1 MGLAVKL
8 CFCKKNTTAMSSYD
22 QLQALARFI
31 LPEDIL
37 ENFDIVGIEQ
47 LGEELHIH
55 LDEQLIHPAGYS
67 PELISSNGFLAES
80 QVHDFLIRDRKVL
93 LHIRRR
99 RWRENDTGKSI
110 SRELTLTS
118 KGTRYTKSF
127 ASFLK
132 RVFVLLRL
140 PP

>member
-1 MGLAVKL
+1 
-8 CFCKKNTTAMSSYD
+8 MSSFD

-37 ENFDIVGIEQ
+37 ENFDIVDIEQ

-55 LDEQLIHPAGYS
+55 LDEQLILPTGYS
-67 PELISSNGFLAES
+67 IDTISSNGFTPQSLI
-80 QVHDFLIRDRKVL
+80 HDFPIRDRKVEL
-93 LHIRRR
+93 YIRRR
-99 RWRENDTGKSI
+99 RWRENETGKSI

-118 KGTRYTKSF
+118 KGTRYTIGF

-132 RVFVLLRL
+132 EVFGQL
-140 PP
+140 PDNSSIT

>member
-1 MGLAVKL
+1 M
-8 CFCKKNTTAMSSYD
+8 KNITAMSTYD

-37 ENFDIVGIEQ
+37 DNFDIVGIEQ

-55 LDEQLIHPAGYS
+55 LDEQLIVPTGYS
-67 PELISSNGFLAES
+67 ADTVSSNGFSPES
-80 QVHDFLIRDRKVL
+80 QIHDFPIRDRKVEL
-93 LHIRRR
+93 YIRRR
-99 RWRENDTGKSI
+99 RWRESGSGKSI

-118 KGTRYTKSF
+118 KGTRYTIGF

-132 RVFVLLRL
+132 EVFGQL
-140 PP
+140 PDNSSIT